1 MFKHIL
7 IPTDGSA
14 LSTAAIQNALQLARA
29 VKAKTTVITV
39 TEPFH
44 IFSMDS
50 VQLADTRSA
59 YETHAGEAANRC
71 LDAAKREAG
80 ALGVECEAVHV
91 EHAMPYK
98 AITDTAAAKGCDLIA
113 MASHGRRGAAALI
126 LGSETAKVL
135 THSSIPVLVYR

>member
-7 IPTDGSA
+7 IPTDGLA
-14 LSTAAIQNALQLARA
+14 LSTAAIQNAMQLARD
-29 VKAKTTVITV
+29 VKAKVTVITV
-39 TEPFH
+39 IEPFH

-50 VQLADTRSA
+50 VQLADTQSA
-59 YETHAGEAANRC
+59 YQTHAGEAAKRC
-71 LDAAKREAG
+71 LEAAKRQAE
-80 ALGVECEAVHV
+80 ALGVECEAIHV

>member
-7 IPTDGSA
+7 IPTDGST
-14 LSTAAIQNALQLARA
+14 LSTMAIQNAMQLARE
-29 VKAKTTVITV
+29 VKAKVTVITV
-39 TEPFH
+39 MEPFH

-50 VQLADTRSA
+50 NQLADTRSA
-59 YETHAGEAANRC
+59 YEKHAQEAAGRC
-71 LDAAKREAG
+71 LEGAKRQAE
-80 ALGVECEAVHV
+80 ALGVACDAIHV

-98 AITDTAAAKGCDLIA
+98 AITDTAVAKGCDLIA

>member
-7 IPTDGSA
+7 IPTDGSP
-14 LSTAAIQNALQLARA
+14 LSTTAIQNAMQLARD
-29 VKAKTTVITV
+29 VKARVTVITV
-39 TEPFH
+39 MEPFH

-59 YETHAGEAANRC
+59 YETHAKE
-71 LDAAKREAG
+71 AAKRCLEAATRQAE
-80 ALGVECEAVHV
+80 ALGVECEAIHL

-126 LGSETAKVL
+126 LGSETVKVL
-135 THSSIPVLVYR
+135 THSSLPVLVYR